1 MIPASDDYRAA
12 LAADNRNFY
21 CEAVI
26 TLYDET
32 TLTVTNEHIWANG
45 FRIKQAVSGKSSLEV
60 GACIINELTL
70 VLNNIDGDFDG
81 LLFDGAKVVAKIGLY
96 DADGQLIDIDGEG
109 GTTLQKGEYY
119 VDEVTGDETLI
130 TLTCLDAMANLDRD
144 FAELAVVYPATLQS
158 IVSAIA
164 SACSVRFT
172 QLSFHNNSYIVTQAP
187 DDAALTCRDALSM
200 IAQIAGSYATIDR
213 TGELTLAW
221 FDTDFLKSA
230 ILDGGT
236 YWHDIDDADGGSFWS
251 GGDTYDGGGLYL
263 SDFELTSGFYRF
275 SRSITDLRITG
286 VAVSDGETNHLAGDE
301 GYTFQ
306 LRDNAFIN
314 PGDEATIAS
323 DLGARLIG
331 MTFRPFEADHL
342 PDPTL
347 EPGDTIAITDRFGQR
362 YLSMVTETEFS
373 AWSRQKTACNAET
386 PSRNASRRYLA
397 SEKAAAVE
405 VKSYDKT
412 VNAYVD
418 FISNAYGMYRSQIT
432 DPDDATSQIYAFHD
446 QSTMANSLFCVYEG
460 AAGIKVGRRDST
472 GDAWTYTDADAT
484 DAVCLVRLLTANTA
498 IINQLFAQDISVTG
512 ALHSTDYVPA
522 LPGASPPYSQAGM
535 GVDFGDKEFEAENFA
550 IDADG
555 KVYAKAGQIGGWDVN
570 EFYLDRTISYD
581 EDNKRYSAH
590 IRLQPRQY
598 GQMQGMWLPIVMFEV
613 CVQTLVDGEPQ
624 PSLWVPLFEIYN
636 NGDVWLSKAL
646 GEQFEAII
654 GGTSAGADD
663 VPFLA
668 KSNSGSVGF
677 RAARTDS
684 TGDLFVG
691 VGSGGASHGMWSNTL
706 GKWMIYADAS
716 GVKVNGLAD
725 GIDTTPSY
733 TSGGTVGTSNGAW
746 KSVQSIQL
754 SAGVWYVEFGMSFA
768 SNANGYRA
776 MSFTGSSSA
785 PSQVTRADNTMGAV
799 SGEATVMNSNTVLSL
814 NAAATYYLWAY
825 QNSGGSLNTYPFI
838 RATRIK

>member
-96 DADGQLIDIDGEG
+96 DEDGQLIDIDGEG

-119 VDEVTGDETLI
+119 VDEVSGNETLI

-172 QLSFHNNSYIVTQAP
+172 QLSFHNNSYTVTQAP

-213 TGELTLAW
+213 TGELTLGW
-221 FDTDFLKSA
+221 FDTDFLKNA
-230 ILDGGT
+230 ILDGG
-236 YWHDIDDADGGSFWS
+236 GS
-251 GGDTYDGGGLYL
+251 YL
-263 SDFELTSGFYRF
+263 PDFTLTSGFYRF
-275 SRSITDLRITG
+275 ERGNFDLRITG
-286 VAVSDGETNHLAGDE
+286 VAVSDGETNYLAGEE

-306 LRDNAFIN
+306 LRENVFIN
-314 PGDEATIAS
+314 PGDESTIAS

-512 ALHSTDYVPA
+512 ALHSTDYVGA
-522 LPGASPPYSQAGM
+522 AAGASPPYAQAGM
-535 GVDFGDKEFEAENFA
+535 GLDLGDKEFEAENFA
-550 IDADG
+550 IDANG
-555 KVYAKAGQIGGWDVN
+555 NMWAKSGRIGGWNLN
-570 EFYLDRTISYD
+570 EYYLDRTISF
-581 EDNKRYSAH
+581 EQDNKLYSAH
-590 IRLQPRQY
+590 VRLQPRQY
-598 GQMQGMWLPIVMFEV
+598 GQLNGLWLTVMEIED
-613 CVQTLVDGEPQ
+613 CVQTIIDGEPQ
-624 PSLWVPLFEIYN
+624 PSLWVPMFQIYN
-636 NGDVWLSKAL
+636 NGDVF
-646 GEQFEAII
+646 GNNFEGTQFREEY
-654 GGTSAGADD
+654 GGGASAGADD

-668 KSNSGSVGF
+668 KGASGSQGL

-684 TGDLFVG
+684 TGDMFVG
-691 VGSGGASHGMWSNTL
+691 VGSGGATYGMWSNTL
-706 GKWMIYADAS
+706 GKWMVYGNSSA
-716 GVKVNGLAD
+716 VKLNGLAD
-725 GIDTTPSY
+725 GIDSTPTY
-733 TSGGTVGTSNGAW
+733 TDGGTVSTATGTW
-746 KSVQSIQL
+746 KAVQSIQL
-754 SAGVWYVEFGMSFA
+754 AAGVWYVEYGTSFA
-768 SNANGYRA
+768 QNATGYRA
-776 MSFTGSSSA
+776 ITFSSA
-785 PSQVTRADNTMGAV
+785 TTSPGVTRTANTMSAV
-799 SGEATVMNSNTVLSL
+799 NGQATVMNASTLLSVS
-814 NAAATYYLWAY
+814 ATTTYYLYAY
-825 QNSGGSLNTYPFI
+825 QNSGGNLNAYPFI
-838 RATRIK
+838 RAIKLK